1 MKFQPP
7 ENENYAAVVTSI
19 KSLTELEGC
28 DNVVGTP
35 LFGFQGVV
43 SKDTVVGSL
52 GLFFPAETQLSE
64 EYASKNNLY
73 RHSDLNEDENAK
85 GYIEDNRRV
94 KAMKFR
100 GHRSDCLFMPLES
113 LSYIKKLDISKLK
126 EGDTFDRIGDHEIC
140 KKYVI
145 QRTRR
150 EQRLEKNKE
159 KFIRVDKKF
168 LPEHYDSDNYFR
180 NADTIPP
187 EREVIVTQKLHGTSI
202 RVGNTIVRRRLNL
215 FEQVAKRLG
224 VQVKESEFDYV
235 FGSRKVIKDVNN
247 PNQNHF
253 YSVDIWSE
261 EGKKLEGILPQGF
274 ILYGELIGWTPE
286 GAPIQKNYTYQ
297 VPHGTADLYIYR
309 VAVVNA
315 DGFVLDLA
323 WDQVTEFCRDR
334 GLRTVP
340 LLWRGK
346 YGDLEVQSFID
357 KRFQDEGYA
366 GVVPLDKESPVDEG
380 ICIRVDGI
388 APYILKAKGPEFYA
402 HETKMLDEEALD
414 VEAEGSLDDS
424 N

>member
-7 ENENYAAVVTSI
+7 ENENYAATVVTI
-19 KSLTELEGC
+19 QKINELEGC

-35 LFGFQGVV
+35 IFGFQAITSRTTEIGTMGIV
-43 SKDTVVGSL
+43 
-52 GLFFPAETQLSE
+52 FPAECQLSE
-64 EYASKNNLY
+64 EFSRKNNLY
-73 RHSDLNEDENAK
+73 RHGDLNEDESQK
-85 GYIEDNRRV
+85 GYLEVNRRV
-94 KAMKFR
+94 PAMKFR

-140 KKYVI
+140 TKYI
-145 QRTRR
+145 IKRNSR

-159 KFIRVDKKF
+159 KFIRVDKRF

-202 RVGNTIVRRRLNL
+202 RVGNTIVRRKLSI
-215 FEQVAKRLG
+215 FEQIAKRLG
-224 VQVKESEFDYV
+224 IQVKESEFDYV

-247 PNQNHF
+247 PYQNHF

-261 EGKKLEGILPQGF
+261 EGKRLEGSIPEGYL
-274 ILYGELIGWTPE
+274 LYGELIGHTP
-286 GAPIQKNYTYQ
+286 GNGPIQKNYTYQ
-297 VPHGTADLYIYR
+297 VPDGTCDLYIYR
-309 VAVVNA
+309 VATVNGQGFICDLSWKQVV
-315 DGFVLDLA
+315 
-323 WDQVTEFCRDR
+323 EFCNDR
-334 GLRTVP
+334 GIKTVP
-340 LLWRGK
+340 LLWQGK
-346 YGDLEVQSFID
+346 YKDLVVEDYID

-414 VEAEGSLDDS
+414 VEAEESTV
-424 N
+424 